1 MRAAPERLRLRLPR
15 ALLDPRISG
24 LPVDSA
30 DGLVALELEQRQGR
44 ITALR
49 PLAAADPTADPAADP
64 TAELL
69 PLALTPLVE
78 PHAHLDK
85 CFTAA
90 AFPNPEGTIAGAM
103 ARNRQEAEQRSGDQ
117 VLERAERALER
128 AWRHGLR
135 AIRSHIDSG
144 GPATRPSWEALLE
157 LRQRWAGRVELQ
169 LVALVPLAHWSSGEG
184 EELARWVADRG
195 GWLGGVLGPP
205 YGRLRSDRD
214 ALGALLGLAERLG
227 TGVDLHVDEADDQ
240 PGRGVTLVAEVAAER
255 GCAVPITCSHAASA
269 ALLGPRRLERL
280 AEQLAA
286 AGIAVVALPLTN
298 LWLLGRRPERT
309 PVLRVQAPIRSL
321 QRAGVL
327 VAVGGD
333 NVQDP
338 WYPGGDFDPIE
349 LLRLAP
355 LTSHLWPAQRQ
366 GLAPFSTAPARLLG
380 LEWDGLVREGGP
392 ADLVLLA
399 ASSWSDLL
407 ARSPQRLVLRQG
419 LCLPPPTQQQPSPLL
434 PDVSMP

>member
-1 MRAAPERLRLRLPR
+1 MTAAPARLRLRLPR
-15 ALLDPRISG
+15 ALVDPRLTG
-24 LPVDSA
+24 LPVGHG

-49 PLAAADPTADPAADP
+49 PLEAGSRTGDAPA
-64 TAELL
+64 L

-90 AFPNPEGTIAGAM
+90 AFPNPEGTIAGAL
-103 ARNRQEAEQRSGDQ
+103 AANRCEDGQRTYEQ
-117 VLERAERALER
+117 VLARGERALDR
-128 AWRHGLR
+128 AWRHGVR

-144 GPATRPSWEALLE
+144 GAAARPSWEALLE
-157 LRQRWAGRVELQ
+157 LRRRWADRVHLQ
-169 LVALVPLAHWSSGEG
+169 LVALVPLAHWSSPEG
-184 EELARWVADRG
+184 EALARWVADHG

-205 YGRLRSDRD
+205 YGHLRSDRD
-214 ALGALLGLAERLG
+214 ALATLLGLAERLG
-227 TGVDLHVDEADDQ
+227 TGVDLHVDEAEDQ
-240 PGRGVTLVAEVAAER
+240 PGRGVDLVSAVASDLR
-255 GCAVPITCSHAASA
+255 SGVPITCSHAASL
-269 ALLGPRRLERL
+269 ALLGPRRQERL
-280 AEQLAA
+280 AERLAA

-309 PVLRVQAPIRSL
+309 PWLRLQAPIRSL

-349 LLRLAP
+349 LLRLSP
-355 LTSHLWPAQRQ
+355 LTSHLWPATRQ
-366 GLAPFSTAPARLLG
+366 GLTPFSTAPARLLG
-380 LEWDGLVREGGP
+380 LEWDGVVREGGP
-392 ADLVLLA
+392 ADLVLLDA
-399 ASSWSDLL
+399 GSWPELL
-407 ARSPQRLVLRQG
+407 ARTPQRLVLRAG
-419 LCLPPPTQQQPSPLL
+419 RALPPPALQQPAALL
-434 PDVSMP
+434 PAASMG

>member
-1 MRAAPERLRLRLPR
+1 MTAAPERLRLRLPR
-15 ALLDPRISG
+15 ALLDPRLAA
-24 LPVDSA
+24 LPVGAD
-30 DGLVALELEQRQGR
+30 DGLVAIELEQRQGR

-49 PLAAADPTADPAADP
+49 PLTGGCGDP
-64 TAELL
+64 L

-90 AFPNPEGTIAGAM
+90 AFPNPAGTIAGAM
-103 ARNRQEAEQRSGDQ
+103 AANRRESEQRTAEQ
-117 VLERAERALER
+117 VLERAELALEQ

-135 AIRSHIDSG
+135 AIRSHIDSA
-144 GPATRPSWEALLE
+144 GPAALPSWEALLQ
-157 LRQRWAGRVELQ
+157 LRRRWAGRVDLQ
-169 LVALVPLAHWSSGEG
+169 LVALVPLAHWSSAEG
-184 EELARWVADRG
+184 EQLGRWVADRG
-195 GWLGGVLGPP
+195 GLLGGVLGPP
-205 YGRLRSDRD
+205 YGHLRSDRD

-227 TGVDLHVDEADDQ
+227 AGVDLHVDEAAEH
-240 PGRGVTLVAEVAAER
+240 PGRGVALLADVVAER
-255 GCAVPITCSHAASA
+255 STGVPVTCSHAASM
-269 ALLGPRRLERL
+269 ALLGPRRLELLAERL
-280 AEQLAA
+280 AT

-309 PVLRVQAPIRSL
+309 PKLRVQAPIRRL

-327 VAVGGD
+327 VAVGAD

-338 WYPGGDFDPIE
+338 WFPGGDFDPVE

-366 GLAPFSTAPARLLG
+366 GLAPFSSAPARLLG

-399 ASSWSDLL
+399 AGSWTELL
-407 ARSPQRLVLRQG
+407 ARTPRRLVLRDG
-419 LCLPPPTQQQPSPLL
+419 RWLTPPALQQASALL
-434 PDVSMP
+434 PAVSMV

>member
-15 ALLDPRISG
+15 ALLDPRLSG
-24 LPVDSA
+24 LAVGAA
-30 DGLVALELEQRQGR
+30 DGLVAIELEQRQGR

-49 PLAAADPTADPAADP
+49 PLDTAAAAAAGP
-64 TAELL
+64 L

-103 ARNRQEAEQRSGDQ
+103 ASNRRESEQRSAEQ
-117 VLERAERALER
+117 VLERGERALER

-157 LRQRWAGRVELQ
+157 LRRRWAGRVELQ
-169 LVALVPLAHWSSGEG
+169 LVALVPLAHWSSAEG

-195 GWLGGVLGPP
+195 GLLGGVLGPP

-255 GCAVPITCSHAASA
+255 RCGVAITCSHAASV
-269 ALLGPRRLERL
+269 ALLGRRRLERL

-309 PVLRVQAPIRSL
+309 PVLRVQAPIRCL

-327 VAVGGD
+327 VAMGGD

-366 GLAPFSTAPARLLG
+366 GLAPLSTAPARLLD

-399 ASSWSDLL
+399 ASGWSDLL
-407 ARSPQRLVLRQG
+407 ARSPRRLVLRDG
-419 LCLPPPTQQQPSPLL
+419 HCLPPPPLQQPSSLL
-434 PDVSMP
+434 PDVSMA

>member
-1 MRAAPERLRLRLPR
+1 MNASPERLRLRLPR
-15 ALLDPRISG
+15 ALLDPRLNG
-24 LPVDSA
+24 LPVGTA
-30 DGLVALELEQRQGR
+30 DGLVAIELEQRQGR

-49 PLAAADPTADPAADP
+49 PLDPAAAASARP
-64 TAELL
+64 L

-85 CFTAA
+85 CFTAG
-90 AFPNPEGTIAGAM
+90 AFPNREGTIAGAM
-103 ARNRQEAEQRSGDQ
+103 ASNRRESEQRSAEQ
-117 VLERAERALER
+117 VLERGERALER

-157 LRQRWAGRVELQ
+157 LRRRWAGRVELQ
-169 LVALVPLAHWSSGEG
+169 LVALVPLAHWSSAEG

-195 GWLGGVLGPP
+195 GLLGGVLGPP

-240 PGRGVTLVAEVAAER
+240 PGRGVTLVAAVAGER
-255 GCAVPITCSHAASA
+255 RCGVPITCSHAASA
-269 ALLGPRRLERL
+269 ALLGTRRLERL

-286 AGIAVVALPLTN
+286 LGIAVVALPLTN

-309 PVLRVQAPIRSL
+309 PLLRVQAPIRSL

-327 VAVGGD
+327 VAMGGD

-366 GLAPFSTAPARLLG
+366 GLAPFSTAPARLLD

-399 ASSWSDLL
+399 AGDWTDLL
-407 ARSPQRLVLRQG
+407 ARSPQRLVLRDG
-419 LCLPPPTQQQPSPLL
+419 HWLPPPPLQQPSPLL
-434 PDVSMP
+434 PDVSMA

>member
-1 MRAAPERLRLRLPR
+1 MRAAPERLCLRLPR
-15 ALLDPRISG
+15 ALLDPRLNG
-24 LPVDSA
+24 LPVGTA
-30 DGLVALELEQRQGR
+30 DGLVAIELEQRQGR

-49 PLAAADPTADPAADP
+49 PLDPAAAASARP
-64 TAELL
+64 L

-85 CFTAA
+85 CFTAG

-103 ARNRQEAEQRSGDQ
+103 ASNRRESEQRSAEQ
-117 VLERAERALER
+117 VLERGERALER

-157 LRQRWAGRVELQ
+157 LRRRWAGRVELQ
-169 LVALVPLAHWSSGEG
+169 LVALVPLAHWSSAEG

-195 GWLGGVLGPP
+195 GLLGGVLGPP

-240 PGRGVTLVAEVAAER
+240 PGRGVTLVVAVAGER
-255 GCAVPITCSHAASA
+255 RCGVPITCSHAASV
-269 ALLGPRRLERL
+269 ALLGTRRLERL

-286 AGIAVVALPLTN
+286 LGIAVVALPLTN

-309 PVLRVQAPIRSL
+309 PLLRVQAPIRSL

-327 VAVGGD
+327 VAMGSD

-366 GLAPFSTAPARLLG
+366 GLAPLTTAPARLLD

-399 ASSWSDLL
+399 AGDWTDLL
-407 ARSPQRLVLRQG
+407 ARSPQRLVLRDG
-419 LCLPPPTQQQPSPLL
+419 RCLPPPPLQQPSPLL
-434 PDVSMP
+434 PDVSMA